1 MGSADRMRLVVR
13 VVAALAVLAG
23 GLIHLKLYDLG
34 YKDFPNDNLGRSF
47 LLNVVASVAIAVTLI
62 VWRHW
67 LVTVAALLLVNGTM
81 FAFALS
87 RTDHFPFGFKEIGF
101 NPTPYA
107 AWALV
112 VEIVAAALLVGL
124 LAWELAP
131 ADAAD
136 WRPLVTAARREAE
149 TPGSAGR

>member
-1 MGSADRMRLVVR
+1 MGTIDPLRMVVR
-13 VVAALAVLAG
+13 VVAALAVLGG
-23 GLIHLKLYDLG
+23 GLVHLKLYNLG
-34 YKDFPNDNLGRSF
+34 YKNFPNDNLGRSF

-81 FAFALS
+81 FAFGLS

-112 VEIVAAALLVGL
+112 FEIIAAALLVVL
-124 LAWELAP
+124 LAWDLAP
-131 ADAAD
+131 ADDDAD
-136 WRPLVTAARREAE
+136 RR
-149 TPGSAGR
+149 T

>member
-1 MGSADRMRLVVR
+1 MNTTDPLRMAVR
-13 VVAALAVLAG
+13 VVAALAVLGG
-23 GLIHLKLYDLG
+23 GLIHLKLYNLG
-34 YKDFPNDNLGRSF
+34 YKNFPNDNLGRSF

-81 FAFALS
+81 FAFGLS

-101 NPTPYA
+101 NPSPYA

-112 VEIVAAALLVGL
+112 FEIVAAALLVVL
-124 LAWELAP
+124 LAWDLAP
-131 ADAAD
+131 VDDAD
-136 WRPLVTAARREAE
+136 WRA
-149 TPGSAGR
+149 